1 MSNYVKWAQK
11 QHGFG
16 TRIVVTLLAGM
27 LFVILIP
34 YTIIVFC
41 PALDR
46 LLGLPS
52 IKVGAVNLIIGGIM
66 LVVGLFFGFWSNFM
80 EVGQGRGTPLPIMPT
95 QELLVKGPFRYCRNP
110 MTFGAILAYLGIG
123 VSVGTIA
130 GIVLVLCFGAL
141 MMFYLKRFEERELA
155 ERFGEAYLQYRQEV
169 PFIIPRFPIKQK
181 S

>member
-1 MSNYVKWAQK
+1 
-11 QHGFG
+11 
-16 TRIVVTLLAGM
+16 
-27 LFVILIP
+27 
-34 YTIIVFC
+34 
-41 PALDR
+41 
-46 LLGLPS
+46 
-52 IKVGAVNLIIGGIM
+52 
-66 LVVGLFFGFWSNFM
+66 
-80 EVGQGRGTPLPIMPT
+80 
-95 QELLVKGPFRYCRNP
+95 